1 MSSNEDNLP
10 ELGDETMKDL
20 PGQRLFS
27 FVERKKGIAMSKET
41 TKLMRVILMRKLEAR
56 PIVEYPSSMTEE
68 EVLQIIYRLTD
79 YYPHA
84 DALDDDEATEA
95 LEEGGPDLRIVGDKL
110 DILNPNWDY

>member
-1 MSSNEDNLP
+1 
-10 ELGDETMKDL
+10 
-20 PGQRLFS
+20 
-27 FVERKKGIAMSKET
+27 
-41 TKLMRVILMRKLEAR
+41 
-56 PIVEYPSSMTEE
+56 MTEE